1 MLTHPLLAATWL
13 ALALAPRF
21 PAAQGDGPFRALT
34 FEAACEAAKK
44 ENKVVMIDFFTTWC
58 GPCKKLDAVTWKD
71 EAVVKWLTERTVP
84 MKIDAEQDEALAGR
98 FKLDAYPSIVF
109 VQPDGKELGRL
120 VGFKEPQPFLSAAN
134 DLLAG
139 IRASDRIKKQLE
151 EKGWKDP
158 MLRKSYAKE
167 LVRERRHEEALEQY
181 LWCFDHGNDDPM
193 NGFAGV
199 RLSFLLAEIVQLGQK
214 HPQALV
220 ELRAR
225 RDAAK
230 TALLDG
236 TATLDQASEFGSID
250 NYLGDARLTLEVY
263 DKLASVEPKTID
275 GRRTDPRPGLFRHV
289 KDLLIEERRYADF
302 LAGTG
307 DPEKYYASRLEH
319 HRMSVGSGPDDPR
332 LAEYVRQKH
341 IDEASELYEALL
353 GAQENEPAA
362 RIKTRILEF
371 DASGKTLETL
381 AKHALRAGRTDI
393 ADALAKEA
401 EEGRDG

>member
-1 MLTHPLLAATWL
+1 M
-13 ALALAPRF
+13 
-21 PAAQGDGPFRALT
+21 
-34 FEAACEAAKK
+34 
-44 ENKVVMIDFFTTWC
+44 VMIDFFTTWC

-84 MKIDAEQDEALAGR
+84 LKIDAEQEEALAGR
-98 FKLDAYPSIVF
+98 FKLDAYPSLVF

-139 IRASDRIKKQLE
+139 IRASDRIKAQLE
-151 EKGWKDP
+151 EKGWNDP
-158 MLRKSYAKE
+158 MLRQSYADE
-167 LVRERRHEEALEQY
+167 LVRERRYEEALGHY
-181 LWCFDHGNDDPM
+181 LWCFDHGLEYRQSYY
-193 NGFAGV
+193 GV
-199 RLSFLLAEIVQLGQK
+199 RLSFLLGRLNELGKK

-220 ELRAR
+220 ELRKR

-250 NYLGDARLTLEVY
+250 KYLGDDRLTLEVY

-302 LAGTG
+302 LAGVG
-307 DPEKYYASRLEH
+307 NPEKYYASRLEH
-319 HRMSVGSGPDDPR
+319 HRMSSAMGPDDPR
-332 LAEYVRQKH
+332 LAEYGRQRH
-341 IDEASELYEALL
+341 VDEASEIYEALL
-353 GAQENEPAA
+353 GAQKDEPAA

-371 DASGKTLETL
+371 DASEKTLETL
-381 AKHALRAGRTDI
+381 AEHASRAGRTEI
-393 ADALAKEA
+393 ADALTKEA
-401 EEGRDG
+401 EQDREK

>member
-1 MLTHPLLAATWL
+1 MLRHPLLAATWL
-13 ALALAPRF
+13 ALTLAPRF
-21 PAAQGDGPFRALT
+21 PAAQGEGPFRTLT
-34 FEAACEAAKK
+34 FETACEAARK

-84 MKIDAEQDEALAGR
+84 LKIDAEQEEALAGR
-98 FKLDAYPSIVF
+98 FKLDAYPSLVF

-139 IRASDRIKKQLE
+139 IRASDRIKAQLE
-151 EKGWKDP
+151 EKGWNDP
-158 MLRKSYAKE
+158 MLRQSYADE
-167 LVRERRHEEALEQY
+167 LVRERRYEEALGHY
-181 LWCFDHGNDDPM
+181 LWCFDHGLEYRQSYY
-193 NGFAGV
+193 GV
-199 RLSFLLAEIVQLGQK
+199 RLSFLLGRLNELGKK

-220 ELRAR
+220 ELRKR

-250 NYLGDARLTLEVY
+250 KYLGDDRLTLEVY

-302 LAGTG
+302 LAGVG

-319 HRMSVGSGPDDPR
+319 HRMSSAMGPDDPR
-332 LAEYVRQKH
+332 LAEHGRQRH
-341 IDEASELYEALL
+341 VDEASEIYEALL
-353 GAQENEPAA
+353 GAQKDEPAA

-371 DASGKTLETL
+371 DASEKTLETL
-381 AKHALRAGRTDI
+381 AEHASRAGRTEI
-393 ADALAKEA
+393 ADALTKEA
-401 EEGRDG
+401 EQDREK